1 MCCSSTIITKQKQY
15 IGIRAAPLWD
25 ASKHRFIGMLTITDF
40 IHILLTYYHS
50 PQLKMEELQ
59 EHTLDNWRSMLCF
72 HFSLF
77 FFHLNI
83 FFFLLFF
90 F

>member
-1 MCCSSTIITKQKQY
+1 MYENKKY

-25 ASKHRFIGMLTITDF
+25 ASKHCFIGMLTITDF

-59 EHTLDNWRSMLCF
+59 EHTLDNWRSMYYLF
-72 HFSLF
+72 IVLKF
-77 FFHLNI
+77 FFQLK
-83 FFFLLFF
+83 
-90 F
+90 